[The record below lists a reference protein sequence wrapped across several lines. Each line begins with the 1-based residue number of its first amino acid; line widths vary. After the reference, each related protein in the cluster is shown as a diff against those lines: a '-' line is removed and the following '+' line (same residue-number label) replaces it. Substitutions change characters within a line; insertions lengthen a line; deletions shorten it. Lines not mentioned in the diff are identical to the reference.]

1 MFLDRLLKPRP
12 AKAAGAKLYAG
23 AVAQARSAA
32 FYREFGVR
40 DSLEGRF
47 ELFSLHVIFL
57 IERLRAQGDAAAET
71 SQAVFDSYV
80 KGLDDAFRE
89 IGVSDTA
96 VGKKMKKLA
105 GAFYGRLKAYDE
117 AIVSLPD
124 TAAVAEFL
132 ARTAFE
138 ERGEGDV
145 AALSAYVGRA
155 RAALADQ
162 PLEALLQG
170 DVTWPNP

>member
-1 MFLDRLLKPRP
+1 MFLDRWLKPRP
-12 AKAAGAKLYAG
+12 AKAAGGKLYAS
-23 AVAQARSAA
+23 AVAQARSPA
-32 FYREFGVR
+32 FYRDFGVR
-40 DSLEGRF
+40 DSMEGRF

-57 IERLRAQGDAAAET
+57 IERLKGQGEPAAET

-89 IGVSDTA
+89 IGVADTS

-117 AIVSLPD
+117 AVASLPD
-124 TAAVAEFL
+124 ESAIREFV

-145 AALSAYVGRA
+145 AALTSYLINT
-155 RAALADQ
+155 RAALVEQ
-162 PLEALLQG
+162 PLDALLQG

>member
-12 AKAAGAKLYAG
+12 AKAAGAKLYAC
-23 AVAQARSAA
+23 AVGQARSAA
-32 FYREFGVR
+32 FYRDFGVR
-40 DSLEGRF
+40 DSMEGRF

-57 IERLRAQGDAAAET
+57 IERLKGQGDAAAET
-71 SQAVFDSYV
+71 SQAVFDAYV

-89 IGVSDTA
+89 IGVADTS

-117 AIVSLPD
+117 AVASPD
-124 TAAVAEFL
+124 RTAVAEFL

-145 AALSAYVGRA
+145 AALAAYVTKT
-155 RAALADQ
+155 RAALAGQ

>member
-1 MFLDRLLKPRP
+1 MFLDRWLKPRP

-32 FYREFGVR
+32 FYRDMGVR

-47 ELFSLHVIFL
+47 ELFSLHVILL
-57 IERLRAQGDAAAET
+57 IERLKGQGEAAAET

-80 KGLDDAFRE
+80 RGLDDAFRE

-105 GAFYGRLKAYDE
+105 GAFYGRLKAYDD
-117 AIVSLPD
+117 AVASLPD
-124 TAAVAEFL
+124 VAQTAEFL
-132 ARTAFE
+132 ARNPFE

-145 AALSAYVGRA
+145 AALTAYVIKT
-155 RAALADQ
+155 RAALAEQ
-162 PLEALLQG
+162 PLDAVLQG

>member
-12 AKAAGAKLYAG
+12 AKAAGAKLYAS
-23 AVAQARSAA
+23 AVGQARSAV
-32 FYREFGVR
+32 FYRDFGVR

-57 IERLRAQGDAAAET
+57 IERLKGHGDAAAET

-89 IGVSDTA
+89 IGVADTA

-105 GAFYGRLKAYDE
+105 GAFYGRLKTYDD
-117 AIVSLPD
+117 ALATLPD
-124 TAAVAEFL
+124 TAAISDFL

-145 AALSAYVGRA
+145 TALSAYLTKTRA
-155 RAALADQ
+155 SLAEQ

>member
-23 AVAQARSAA
+23 AVAQARSPV
-32 FYREFGVR
+32 FYRDFGVR
-40 DSLEGRF
+40 DSMEGRF
-47 ELFSLHVIFL
+47 ELFSLHVILL
-57 IERLRAQGDAAAET
+57 IERLKGQGDLAAET
-71 SQAVFDSYV
+71 SQAVFDAYV

-89 IGVSDTA
+89 IGVADTS

-117 AIVSLPD
+117 AVASLPD
-124 TAAVAEFL
+124 ETAVRDFL

-145 AALSAYVGRA
+145 AALSAYLIKTRE
-155 RAALADQ
+155 ALAAR
-162 PLEALLQG
+162 PLDAVLQG

>member
-12 AKAAGAKLYAG
+12 AKAAGAKLYAS
-23 AVAQARSAA
+23 AVGQARSAA
-32 FYREFGVR
+32 FYRDFGVR
-40 DSLEGRF
+40 DSMEGRF

-57 IERLRAQGDAAAET
+57 IERLKGQGEAAAET

-89 IGVSDTA
+89 IGVADTS

-117 AIVSLPD
+117 AVASLPEN
-124 TAAVAEFL
+124 TALIDFL

-145 AALSAYVGRA
+145 AALAAYVAAA
-155 RAALADQ
+155 RGTLADQ
-162 PLEALLQG
+162 SLDALLQG